1 MTTPPTPEQPR
12 VTFGQPRPTFVQTS
26 PTFVWPRPTSVRP
39 ELVEGFIPPKKVV
52 IIGAGP
58 AGLMAAEV
66 LSNAG
71 VEVHVYDAMPSA
83 GRKFLLAGIGGLNLT
98 HSEPLAPFLT
108 RYYER
113 KDALAQVITAQ
124 PATQLGAWAKNLGI
138 DTFVGSSGRVFPTDM
153 KAAPLLRAW
162 LHRLRERGVQFHMR
176 HRWTGWED
184 SKTGHGLGAL
194 KFEKRTA
201 SDAAPEHIT
210 VTAQATVLA
219 LGGASWQR
227 LGSDGAWVPWLRAKG
242 IDVTDLQPANCGF
255 DVQNQAAS
263 GKSTSQPANSS
274 AIADS
279 VSTPGWSAHFTSKYA
294 GHPFKTVAIKIE
306 GTATEPDF
314 HRQGEFVATQT
325 GVEGSLIY
333 AASKLLRD
341 RIAAHGSAIFTL
353 DLLPQWDTAK
363 VLREVAHPRGSR
375 SLSSHLSS
383 RLNLEGI
390 KLNILYE
397 LLGKDAINNPQ
408 QLATAIKA
416 LRITVT
422 APRPID
428 EAISTAGGVRFEAM
442 TAQYMLSK
450 LPGVFCAGEML
461 DWEAPT
467 GGYLLT
473 AAMATGRAAGE
484 GVGIYLYQLQ
494 KRL

>member
-1 MTTPPTPEQPR
+1 MTPLSMKISTK
-12 VTFGQPRPTFVQTS
+12 
-26 PTFVWPRPTSVRP
+26 
-39 ELVEGFIPPKKVV
+39 IDIA

-66 LSNAG
+66 LSHAG
-71 VEVHVYDAMPSA
+71 VKVHVFDAMPSA

-98 HSEPLAPFLT
+98 HSEPLEPFLN

-113 KDALAQVITAQ
+113 KDALAQVIKAQ
-124 PATQLGAWAKNLGI
+124 SAIELGAWAKELGI
-138 DTFVGSSGRVFPTDM
+138 DTFVGTSGRIFPTDM

-162 LHRLRERGVQFHMR
+162 LHRLRSHGVQFHMR
-176 HRWTGWED
+176 HRWTGWD
-184 SKTGHGLGAL
+184 DQGAL
-194 KFEKRTA
+194 TFDKTTA
-201 SDAAPEHIT
+201 GSVQHIT
-210 VTAQATVLA
+210 VTAQATILA

-242 IDVTDLQPANCGF
+242 IDVADLQPANCGF
-255 DVQNQAAS
+255 DVTANGTS
-263 GKSTSQPANSS
+263 NSKS
-274 AIADS
+274 
-279 VSTPGWSAHFTSKYA
+279 GWSEHFSSKYA
-294 GHPFKTVAIKIE
+294 GQPFKTVAIRIDAQGE
-306 GTATEPDF
+306 GSHQQPGQAASF
-314 HRQGEFVATQT
+314 HRQGEFVATHT

-333 AASKLLRD
+333 AASKLLRE
-341 RIAAHGSAIFTL
+341 RIAAQGSATFHL
-353 DLLPQWDTAK
+353 DLLPQWDATK

-397 LLGKDAINNPQ
+397 LLTKDAINNPQ
-408 QLATAIKA
+408 QLATAIKS
-416 LRITVT
+416 LPITVT

-428 EAISTAGGVRFEAM
+428 EAISTAGGIRFEAM

-484 GVGIYLYQLQ
+484 GVLAHLS
-494 KRL
+494 R